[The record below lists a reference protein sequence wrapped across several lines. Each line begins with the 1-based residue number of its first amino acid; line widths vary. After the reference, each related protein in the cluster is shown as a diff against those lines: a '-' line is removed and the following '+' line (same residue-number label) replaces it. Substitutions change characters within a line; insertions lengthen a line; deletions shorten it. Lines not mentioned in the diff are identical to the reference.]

1 MHFEKICCVWK
12 KIDPAEAQKIGLA
25 FHCWI
30 IRSKNGHSESRLLYA
45 TFPIS
50 QVSDGVSPKPLNICD
65 TIPRDNPTPA
75 LFEKRCERVK
85 SRQILSTYIYLVV
98 NCYGYMSWIYYVN
111 RIYFILYIYIYIS
124 ILNYLACTYQ
134 CQSVYLFLDVDIL
147 FVHMYCTYR
156 SICKR
161 TCRCVR
167 VFCWLSEKNVSAQVD
182 VNNICIGNI
191 EYICRHIYVYVHV
204 HSYLSM

>member
-1 MHFEKICCVWK
+1 MATLNRGFSMPLFRLAKFQTGFPPNLWTSVTPSPGTTQPRRFLRNAVSGWNQGRFCQRISIWLWIVMDICHGY
-12 KIDPAEAQKIGLA
+12 IMSIG
-25 FHCWI
+25 
-30 IRSKNGHSESRLLYA
+30 Y
-45 TFPIS
+45 IS
-50 QVSDGVSPKPLNICD
+50 
-65 TIPRDNPTPA
+65 
-75 LFEKRCERVK
+75 
-85 SRQILSTYIYLVV
+85 Y
-98 NCYGYMSWIYYVN
+98 
-111 RIYFILYIYIYIS
+111 YIYIYKS